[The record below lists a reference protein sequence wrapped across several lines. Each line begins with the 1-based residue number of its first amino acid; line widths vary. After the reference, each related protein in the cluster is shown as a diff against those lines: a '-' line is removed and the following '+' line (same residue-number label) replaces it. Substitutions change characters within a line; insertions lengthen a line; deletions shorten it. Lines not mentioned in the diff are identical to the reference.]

1 MNILV
6 INGSPKGEN
15 SDTMKLTHAFLDG
28 MVETA
33 EIVDT
38 MKSDI
43 RPCTGCY
50 SCWFKTLRKC
60 CQQDDVAAILE
71 KFKAAD
77 LVIWSTP
84 LYCYSVP
91 SNCKALMD
99 RTISL
104 SCPTMYVADEG
115 KTHHPGTEDGVKKVI
130 LISGCGF
137 PDRKGNFD
145 ALIFQFQRMFG
156 SDIPMILCME
166 APLFSFN
173 GTEYVT
179 KPYLEA
185 VRSAGMEYKQTGRIS
200 ADTQMVLD
208 GLMLPSDEYRKGI
221 NE

>member
-1 MNILV
+1 MNIVV

-15 SDTMKLTHAFLDG
+15 SDTMKLTRAFLDG

-38 MKSDI
+38 MKLDI
-43 RPCTGCY
+43 RPCKGGY
-50 SCWFKTLRKC
+50 SCWFKTSGKC
-60 CQQDDVAAILE
+60 CQKDDVAAILE
-71 KFKAAD
+71 KLQTAD

-130 LISGCGF
+130 L
-137 PDRKGNFD
+137 
-145 ALIFQFQRMFG
+145 
-156 SDIPMILCME
+156 CME

-200 ADTQMVLD
+200 ADTQMVID
-208 GLMLPSDEYRKGI
+208 ALMLPPDEYRKGI
-221 NE
+221 NG